1 MQLPYSVNVL
11 ADILKIIK
19 NSGID
24 FVVIGDTVVFLE
36 LRYKKLEG
44 DIDLFVTNMSPF
56 VEEEN
61 IRSIVEERGWG
72 FSYTDIGT
80 PRIIVSSSEGD
91 IVVELYENIHDF
103 YIPEEILLSSKK
115 IKLKDTE
122 INVLHVEDY
131 ILLKARAGGPEDL
144 EKLAKILE
152 LLNNKKYK
160 INQRLIK
167 SHLEY
172 FPEEERSL
180 IVSRIKALGV
190 KI

>member
-1 MQLPYSVNVL
+1 MPYSVNML
-11 ADILKIIK
+11 ANILKEIK
-19 NSGID
+19 DSGID

-36 LRYKKLEG
+36 LRYKKFEG

-61 IRSIVEERGWG
+61 IRSIAEERGWG

-80 PRIIVSSSEGD
+80 PRIIIGSSEGD

-103 YIPEEILLSSKK
+103 YIPEEILASSKK
-115 IKLKDTE
+115 IKLKNTE
-122 INVLHVEDY
+122 VNVLHVEDY

-144 EKLAKILE
+144 EKLAKVLE
-152 LLNNKKYK
+152 LLNSKNYK
-160 INQRLIK
+160 INQRLLK
-167 SHLEY
+167 AHLDY
-172 FPEEERSL
+172 FPKEEQNL
-180 IVSRIKALGV
+180 IASRIKSLGI